1 MTKLSNPIRIW
12 AALFLLIAG
21 TCLPVMAQQTT
32 ADNWTIS
39 AQTTPAQ
46 CESDGTIAISN
57 QNGDA
62 LINFTY
68 SLLKKGTVTVIKASS
83 DNTFYS
89 VPPGIYTVKVNA
101 DSKKDPSKKFT
112 RTLDDIVVGGDYKV
126 LDVTFN
132 PTLSRPSYA
141 GCNRGSI
148 VLNIANGRQ
157 ENLS

>member
-89 VPPGIYTVKVNA
+89 VPPGIHLNRKIQSSYNT
-101 DSKKDPSKKFT
+101 FT
-112 RTLDDIVVGGDYKV
+112 FARDNT
-126 LDVTFN
+126 
-132 PTLSRPSYA
+132 
-141 GCNRGSI
+141 
-148 VLNIANGRQ
+148 NIF
-157 ENLS
+157 